1 MLKFKSK
8 YLLLIAA
15 LLLIVIFLTSSSFLR
30 NSVKKYL
37 PSNIKNIIKVT
48 IFGEEY
54 LKEIN
59 LNKISSYN
67 QKILPE
73 TQFIKLLFTKK
84 KIESINTGAK
94 NYFNVLNKK
103 KGELK
108 KKFFIDI
115 FDDEI
120 YVLDSTGLLLK
131 INNLSN
137 LNEKKIE
144 NNISELKPLDVK
156 DFHIIDKEI
165 FISYSSKVSD
175 NCNILKI
182 AKAKIN
188 NAPLKFENFFEPKE
202 CNNNII
208 AGKMATYN
216 HDGKEGL
223 LVTTGSDG
231 RSKKKYAQLDDSVYG
246 KILFFDLSTKDF
258 QIFSKGHRN
267 PQGLH
272 IFNNLIFSTEHGP
285 KGGDEINLIE
295 FGKNYG
301 WPISSYGE
309 PYNFIYNDNN
319 GYKFL
324 KNHSMQNFQEPIYS
338 FVPSIGISQIIK
350 IPENFSIFWKKNFLV
365 SSLNGRSLYRVKF
378 NSNYKK
384 IIYKEKI
391 IIGER
396 IRDIIYFQKQKLI
409 LMALE
414 DTGSIGIIKIK
425 NDG

>member
-8 YLLLIAA
+8 YLLISAA
-15 LLLIVIFLTSSSFLR
+15 ILLFIILFSNSSFLR
-30 NSVKKYL
+30 NSAKKYL
-37 PSNIKNIIKVT
+37 PGSIKNMIKVT

-54 LKEIN
+54 IKEIN
-59 LNKISSYN
+59 LNKISNYN

-73 TQFIKLLFTKK
+73 TQFIKLLFTKI
-84 KIESINTGAK
+84 KIESINTGAE
-94 NYFNVLNKK
+94 NYFYALNKK

-115 FDDEI
+115 FEDEI
-120 YVLDSTGLLLK
+120 YILDSTGTLLK
-131 INNLSN
+131 INNFSN
-137 LNEKKIE
+137 FSEKKIE
-144 NNISELKPLDVK
+144 NNISKLKPLDVK
-156 DFHIIDKEI
+156 DFHILGEEI
-165 FISYSSKVSD
+165 FISYSFEVEK
-175 NCNILKI
+175 NCNVLKI

-188 NAPLKFENFFEPKE
+188 NFPLKFESFFEPKE

-208 AGKMATYN
+208 AGKMSTFN
-216 HDGKEGL
+216 LNGKKGL

-231 RSKKKYAQLDDSVYG
+231 RSKKKYAQLDSSVYG
-246 KILFFDLSTKDF
+246 KILFFDLKTKDF

-267 PQGLH
+267 PQGLY
-272 IFNNLIFSTEHGP
+272 IFKNLIFSTEHGP

-309 PYNFIYNDNN
+309 PYNFKYNDKS

-324 KNHSMQNFQEPIYS
+324 KNHSKEDFQEPIYS

-350 IPENFSIFWKKNFLV
+350 IPEDFSIFWKENFLV
-365 SSLNGRSLYRVKF
+365 SSLNGRSLYRIKF

-396 IRDIIYFQKQKLI
+396 IRDIIYFEKQKLI

-414 DTGSIGIIKIK
+414 DTGSIGIIKI
-425 NDG
+425 NNE